1 MIFTFHEILSC
12 YYSCYSCTAT
22 FTQLGNLNRHK
33 RIHVGGGYSCD
44 VCQKRFTQVLLH
56 PNGPFHCSHF
66 FFSSFLF
73 NNNPHCLFL
82 NPTFQLPYLEKHKL
96 THEPNAK
103 QKHGNA
109 TKTVCN
115 LCHKKFSNNMA
126 LRGHMKKHK
135 EKTANF
141 RCPVCKKR
149 FQAAEVMDTR
159 LSIRMSMTSA
169 LHKLMMI

>member
-1 MIFTFHEILSC
+1 MLVVDIVVMYVKNGLLR
-12 YYSCYSCTAT
+12 YYCTLMDLFIAV
-22 FTQLGNLNRHK
+22 
-33 RIHVGGGYSCD
+33 I
-44 VCQKRFTQVLLH
+44 
-56 PNGPFHCSHF
+56 